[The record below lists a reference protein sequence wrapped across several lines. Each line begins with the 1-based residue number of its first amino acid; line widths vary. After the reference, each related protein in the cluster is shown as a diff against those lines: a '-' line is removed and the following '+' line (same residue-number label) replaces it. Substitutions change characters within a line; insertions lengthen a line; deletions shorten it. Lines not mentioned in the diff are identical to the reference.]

1 MKTIVNRTRRPLK
14 IQLQGGKVLHLGPG
28 KTGQV
33 SDQTT
38 ERVSFRKLVKD
49 GDIEVQG
56 EGEATMDPSGA
67 SQTLSESTHG
77 HHQTTV
83 VHPKGN
89 R

>member
-1 MKTIVNRTRRPLK
+1 MKTIRNRTRRPLK
-14 IQLQGGKVLHLGPG
+14 IQLQAGKVLHLGPG

-38 ERVSFRKLVKD
+38 ERPSFIKLLKD

-56 EGEATMDPSGA
+56 EGEAAMDQSGRPT
-67 SQTLSESTHG
+67 SPGESTHG
-77 HHQTTV
+77 HNPTTA